1 MDKINPIIE
10 SEIEKYPKKLN
21 FVINDFLGASYF
33 IRSKEISANDL
44 RNLNEK
50 IYKSDF
56 EFLLLIICICFF
68 GVIYSLL
75 VHEYTFNLIAIQ
87 FLLLV
92 LLLVGFIYY
101 WRKVDILKINK
112 NGLESNKELIN
123 WNQIYDYGVYVQ
135 SGRPTSYTL
144 LLFLNNQNIKKID
157 ITDINLKH
165 REFLGEMNFFRKNKK
180 RIKNMSI
187 CCTQNNFLSMKLQK
201 A

>member
-21 FVINDFLGASYF
+21 LVINDFLGASYF

-135 SGRPTSYTL
+135 SGRATSYSL

-157 ITDINLKH
+157 ITFINLKH
-165 REFLGEMNFFRKNKK
+165 KEFLGEMNFFRN
-180 RIKNMSI
+180 RYYSNRNHS
-187 CCTQNNFLSMKLQK
+187 
-201 A
+201 

>member
-123 WNQIYDYGVYVQ
+123 WNQIYDYGFTIEPKHKSSKYYLEIFMI
-135 SGRPTSYTL
+135 TS
-144 LLFLNNQNIKKID
+144 KKERFGLCNYSNPEEI
-157 ITDINLKH
+157 IET
-165 REFLGEMNFFRKNKK
+165 MNFFKN
-180 RIKNMSI
+180 RYNS
-187 CCTQNNFLSMKLQK
+187 NRNHS
-201 A
+201 